1 MTPGNILDE
10 IIAST
15 AEAVTERKRL
25 KPLDTLKRELVHV
38 NRTRDFAAALLKNE
52 LSLIAEIKRASPSRG
67 ILPVKLSIAELATA
81 YATAGASAIS
91 VVTEPEFFFGG
102 LSYLTLVK
110 KIVDL
115 PVLCK
120 DFIIDPYQV
129 YEARAC
135 RADAVLLIASILG
148 SSRLQELLDLAA
160 DLDMAALVEVHNIR
174 DLEKALSAPVK
185 LIGINNRDLSTFNVT
200 LETTL
205 SLRPL
210 VPAGITV
217 VSESGIHSGK
227 DVEILRRAGVD
238 AILVGESLVTS
249 PDPVGKIAELLG
261 KHPDIKTPN
270 PSMVKETDGRD
281 RPWLK

>member
-1 MTPGNILDE
+1 
-10 IIAST
+10 
-15 AEAVTERKRL
+15 
-25 KPLDTLKRELVHV
+25 V
-38 NRTRDFAAALLKNE
+38 NRGFRLGD
-52 LSLIAEIKRASPSRG
+52 
-67 ILPVKLSIAELATA
+67 
-81 YATAGASAIS
+81 SA
-91 VVTEPEFFFGG
+91 EFFFGG